1 MICVQWVAW
10 HQVTLRDDL
19 WPHLVELILSEGDVF
34 LCGCHLQFVDLGL
47 EVYFRQSNFKY
58 MYMSMHV
65 PPSNAL
71 FSVAVNTYIK
81 ID

>member
-1 MICVQWVAW
+1 MLIGCTSVSISIGYLYVSDEY
-10 HQVTLRDDL
+10 HLFVDQVTLEDDL

-58 MYMSMHV
+58 M
-65 PPSNAL
+65 
-71 FSVAVNTYIK
+71 
-81 ID
+81 